1 MQHPSSHRSRS
12 RAFRSASCTG
22 AVLGALLAL
31 AGCKSTGDGATA
43 ADAPTKVAIEN
54 EVTAVADVVAIDKPT
69 RGLTLRRED
78 GAMMTM
84 RVPAEVRNYD
94 QIAAGNQLRVRYR
107 QQLRVERN
115 TSAES
120 ASDARLAVA
129 AARAPKGAMPAA
141 AAGAELSV
149 VVKIESIDLQ
159 RDIVTFSL
167 ASGELVS
174 HRIATEQGRNFVRG
188 LKVGDKVTL
197 AYSEALALSVEA
209 M

>member
-1 MQHPSSHRSRS
+1 
-12 RAFRSASCTG
+12 
-22 AVLGALLAL
+22 
-31 AGCKSTGDGATA
+31 
-43 ADAPTKVAIEN
+43 
-54 EVTAVADVVAIDKPT
+54 
-69 RGLTLRRED
+69 
-78 GAMMTM
+78 
-84 RVPAEVRNYD
+84 
-94 QIAAGNQLRVRYR
+94 
-107 QQLRVERN
+107 
-115 TSAES
+115 
-120 ASDARLAVA
+120 
-129 AARAPKGAMPAA
+129 MPAA

>member
-1 MQHPSSHRSRS
+1 MRHESSVPFR
-12 RAFRSASCTG
+12 RARGAS

-31 AGCKSTGDGATA
+31 AACKSTEPGAA
-43 ADAPTKVAIEN
+43 AAGAPQKVEIQN
-54 EVTAVADVVAIDKPT
+54 EVTAKADVVMVDKAT
-69 RGLTLRRED
+69 RGLLLRRED
-78 GAMMTM
+78 GAMMRM

-94 QIAAGNQLRVRYR
+94 QIAAGNQLRVRFR

-115 TSAES
+115 TTATGP
-120 ASDARLAVA
+120 ADARLTAA
-129 AARAPKGAMPAA
+129 AARAPKGDMPAA

-149 VVKIESIDLQ
+149 VVQIESIDLS

-174 HRIATEQGRNFVRG
+174 HRIATDQGRNFVRG

-209 M
+209 L